1 MTETEKLT
9 KQRNL
14 VAAAFNAIESKSV
27 SLAMK
32 AEDDEKR
39 QADAFGLGRK
49 LSYGA
54 VYVTPILHKL
64 LALQSRFLSGL
75 MFLRA

>member
-32 AEDDEKR
+32 AEDNEKR
-39 QADAFGLGRK
+39 QADAFGELLDFIQQTDSK
-49 LSYGA
+49 LNKELS
-54 VYVTPILHKL
+54 KL
-64 LALQSRFLSGL
+64 E
-75 MFLRA
+75 

>member
-27 SLAMK
+27 RLAMK

-39 QADAFGLGRK
+39 QADAFG
-49 LSYGA
+49 
-54 VYVTPILHKL
+54 
-64 LALQSRFLSGL
+64 
-75 MFLRA
+75 

>member
-39 QADAFGLGRK
+39 QTDAFGELLDFIQKTDSK
-49 LSYGA
+49 LNNELS
-54 VYVTPILHKL
+54 KL
-64 LALQSRFLSGL
+64 E
-75 MFLRA
+75 

>member
-39 QADAFGLGRK
+39 QADAFGE
-49 LSYGA
+49 
-54 VYVTPILHKL
+54 L
-64 LALQSRFLSGL
+64 LDFI
-75 MFLRA
+75 